1 MLPLIADL
9 TGVLAEF
16 SRKVVQTDAA
26 SSTAAAMVLDP
37 WRDPDHLYSTGS
49 LRDHQK
55 SPELLFDPHAERPLC
70 LSGTALP
77 HLQSAERSSTANAVV
92 LDSWLATYTIL
103 AFLWHNTGKEGPA
116 AAPPGTASFGFGEFV
131 VTVVRRA
138 KTYPSGVSPSPR
150 GTVVAPEGAL
160 DVHPAPARDMHCDD
174 SSSDQHKTSAPD
186 TEPAGSDASQE
197 ATVFSC
203 HPQLALVVASK
214 IEAQKGADNEDV
226 DNAHADPAEVPDTRT
241 SAVPDEVTDAMTNA
255 APGSCTG
262 IVQGNNGAPMRVPG
276 SGLQATSGKVGF
288 AGGWAVSVMEGAQQR
303 KPVFGFST
311 PANEMLS
318 TFWNLPE
325 CQELGD
331 MEPCSLS
338 HSNRLSVS
346 KLRTSVQSK
355 AALAAAMQVDF
366 TCSRKHSSKVCRY
379 NQKIAKLYNLAQQAS
394 RRAGVSSGR

>member
-1 MLPLIADL
+1 MPACRC
-9 TGVLAEF
+9 
-16 SRKVVQTDAA
+16 SAA
-26 SSTAAAMVLDP
+26 SADRCSKQ
-37 WRDPDHLYSTGS
+37 HCSCYGFGS
-49 LRDHQK
+49 LAGSRPSIQHWLTQGTALAPKPRSCTSQESILCFWQLCHQQDHQK

-197 ATVFSC
+197 
-203 HPQLALVVASK
+203 VASK

-276 SGLQATSGKVGF
+276 SGLQATSGKLVVGLF
-288 AGGWAVSVMEGAQQR
+288 QSW
-303 KPVFGFST
+303 K
-311 PANEMLS
+311 
-318 TFWNLPE
+318 
-325 CQELGD
+325 ELGD